1 MRDHAQRPEVIE
13 DSKPA
18 PLLIDASG
26 AARLLA
32 IGTRKLWELTNRR
45 DIPCVRIG
53 RAVRYD
59 VRDLESWIESHK
71 SKRCD
76 ADA

>member
-1 MRDHAQRPEVIE
+1 MTDHPHDLA
-13 DSKPA
+13 DSAKPG
-18 PLLIDASG
+18 PLLVNARD

-32 IGTRKLWELTNRR
+32 IGERLLWSLTNRR
-45 DIPCVRIG
+45 DIACVRIG

-71 SKRCD
+71 SKRRD